1 MTFQVDLKVIII
13 LLLLAGFSIIVPPLS
28 DSPIR
33 MALAI
38 PMVLFIPG
46 YALVAALFPGKG
58 DLDGTERIAL
68 SFGLSIAVVPLI
80 GLLLNYTPWGIRLLP
95 VLVSIIVFTLA
106 MVLIAIHR
114 RRSLGKNAFTVS
126 FRRMYASFKHE
137 MFTVQETQFDRVLN
151 VTLASLILILVLT
164 FAYVVITPTHGENF
178 SEFYVLGSDGMAE
191 NYNTQLEAGESV
203 DVIVGIANHESTVTN
218 YSLQVYLDNEP
229 LNIPGTFQHISLNP
243 NETWK
248 RPLSIVP
255 DDTSNDMKLQYLLY
269 KEENIT
275 DPYGDLRLWITVT
288 EGEGAI

>member
-1 MTFQVDLKVIII
+1 MTFQTDLKVITIVA
-13 LLLLAGFSIIVPPLS
+13 LLTCFSIIIPPLS

-38 PMVLFIPG
+38 PLVLFIPG

-58 DLDGTERIAL
+58 DLDGIERIAL

-95 VLVSIIVFTLA
+95 VLVSLIVFTLA

-114 RRSLGKNAFTVS
+114 RRSLGRNAFTVS
-126 FRRMYASFKHE
+126 FRQMYASFKHE
-137 MFTVQETQFDRVLN
+137 MFTVQETRFDRVLN

-164 FAYVVITPTHGENF
+164 LAYVVITPTQGENF
-178 SEFYVLGSDGMAE
+178 TEFYILGSEGMAE
-191 NYNTQLEAGESV
+191 NYNTQMEAGESV

-229 LNIPGTFQHISLNP
+229 LNIPDTFQHISLNP
-243 NETWK
+243 NETWE

-255 DDTSNDMKLQYLLY
+255 DDTGNDMKLQYLLY
-269 KEENIT
+269 KDDNIT
-275 DPYGDLRLWITVT
+275 DPYGDLHLWITVT
-288 EGEGAI
+288 EVEGAI